1 MAGEPVS
8 RIDPPGMENTPVID
22 FAQQK
27 FVNDVSFGSQ
37 VRLFFFSKT
46 LPQFLLMVQGGLAH

>member
-8 RIDPPGMENTPVID
+8 RIDPPGMENTQVID
-22 FAQQK
+22 SAQQK

-37 VRLFFFSKT
+37 VRVLAT
-46 LPQFLLMVQGGLAH
+46 TMPQFLLRIQGGLAH